1 MKLATNVYHA
11 SENCRKSFQGQ
22 RSKVKG
28 QGHEQTEYCNGGGMH
43 FDGVVSR
50 LIVSKSCRRYTINGA
65 CSLLVLSDALPI
77 CVVHQLSM
85 GTGMH
90 GQGGH
95 LPPWKCCK
103 VVFVQQMLS
112 KASVDG
118 VFMFHFK
125 KLSSAYGGFASRPPP
140 GNCPWTP
147 LGDFRSS
154 DSPLP
159 TPGKN
164 PAGAHAYF

>member
-22 RSKVKG
+22 RSKVKGQG

-95 LPPWKCCK
+95 LPPGNVVKWFLSCKCCLK
-103 VVFVQQMLS
+103 PQ
-112 KASVDG
+112 
-118 VFMFHFK
+118 
-125 KLSSAYGGFASRPPP
+125 
-140 GNCPWTP
+140 
-147 LGDFRSS
+147 
-154 DSPLP
+154 
-159 TPGKN
+159 
-164 PAGAHAYF
+164 